1 MFSIRVICLVSFH
14 YLRRRRLRRFYA
26 NRGEETKFRVLQ
38 PALPPSPARPSTL
51 FIPVFGS
58 GFPEHVSYCSCTSCP
73 FLYYRRSLY
82 IFLPP
87 FLALCLSR
95 SFFLSSPRSFSLS
108 LSFVLSFYLWPGWS
122 SCRVVLLLLRI
133 RDEDPHYHFP
143 RVSFFGTRRINIIH
157 NSFHF
162 FGVH

>member
-108 LSFVLSFYLWPGWS
+108 LSP
-122 SCRVVLLLLRI
+122 
-133 RDEDPHYHFP
+133 
-143 RVSFFGTRRINIIH
+143 SFFLFTSGQAGRVAVLCYYYYESVTKIRIIIFPE
-157 NSFHF
+157 SRSS
-162 FGVH
+162 VLDE